1 MKGPRRKDN
10 YETIYIKLIPLFI
23 ETNVHQSYYLVPIKA
38 CLYKLFSLPY
48 LVLLAQPS
56 NLTIAHKKNTGAG
69 GMNFAEQ
76 NFAME
81 SISIIF
87 ENLLSRF
94 RVKIAKINSAKIT
107 ACEYFCS
114 LAT

>member
-1 MKGPRRKDN
+1 MFIQLCDK
-10 YETIYIKLIPLFI
+10 TIF
-23 ETNVHQSYYLVPIKA
+23 SS
-38 CLYKLFSLPY
+38 LFS
-48 LVLLAQPS
+48 PS
-56 NLTIAHKKNTGAG
+56 CTALELNNSTQKKYWGGG